1 MNRSTHENA
10 EGETSF
16 IPDSALSHQ
25 IARLAAQGNLEAVVV
40 HLNDTYLIQE
50 RAPSVPG
57 LARVAT
63 FIADLKSFVEQQCG
77 KDRTLVMH
85 SGDFLSPSVLSQQF
99 HGRQMIDVLNRIG
112 LNFATLGNHEFD
124 FGPGNLANRLEEA
137 QFRIVVSNLEPTTA
151 TGIPLERV
159 VYWPDDH
166 EPSIAIIGLLSEGV
180 ARSAA
185 GCTFSTIAATLQA
198 LAPNLKSKNIG
209 RLIVLSHASQD
220 DDRELQRILNAYR
233 GDAFGECVILGGHDH
248 HIDWDE
254 KGLSKNLSNCRS
266 ITVFV
271 VSVDS
276 LCWGYKTRLK
286 DLERELE
293 DKLTQADAVRMV
305 QSSSE
310 IFGAWYPDDLEK
322 CIDHLA
328 PRVQAAFRQRLLTTI
343 GSPRLLDHALLYDSM
358 SDDDYHGESDFT
370 GRYKFTGEAITSNF
384 EPDPAVDSVV
394 NSWLSRSNRPEQLDV
409 LRDLSADTSS
419 LDANDESLRSGST
432 DFGNLI
438 VDCIKTASGA
448 DIALLNA
455 GSFRCDDQLPPILTT
470 SHIDDAFLFDSP
482 RAIAFITLTAVELSE
497 LLALSDSEV
506 GHGRVLQRTHI
517 PPAMRHSE
525 QPLKVAIS
533 SYSITSDFD
542 GYQSVLARCRSCS
555 LQELEANLVP
565 WKEPSSIRS
574 LVSTAIGS
582 VPYSAS
588 ARFSCSSLTPEDELI
603 DQFIRLIKDYR
614 RLCIAEYGPGSIELA
629 PALFRFPESFAQHN
643 LAEPSSKFLGGRE
656 LACQLVHD
664 VAKSRGLTYT
674 ANLGKRIQLRAEQ
687 LRSGIPYSSYWY
699 AALNCVS

>member
-1 MNRSTHENA
+1 MDRSTHENA
-10 EGETSF
+10 QGETSF

-25 IARLAAQGNLEAVVV
+25 IIRLAAQGNLEAVVV

-99 HGRQMIDVLNRIG
+99 HGRQMVDVLNRIG

-124 FGPGNLANRLEEA
+124 FGPDNLASRLEEA
-137 QFRIVVSNLEPTTA
+137 QFRIVVSNLEPA
-151 TGIPLERV
+151 TPTGKPLERV

-185 GCTFSTIAATLQA
+185 GCTFSTIAATLKE
-198 LAPNLKSKNIG
+198 LAPNLKSRSIG

-220 DDRELQRILNAYR
+220 DDRELQRILNVYR
-233 GDAFGECVILGGHDH
+233 GDAFGEYLILGGHDH

-276 LCWGYKTRLK
+276 LCWGYRTRLE
-286 DLERELE
+286 DLERKLE
-293 DKLTQADAVRMV
+293 DDLTVADAVRMI
-305 QSSSE
+305 QCSDD
-310 IFGAWYPDDLEK
+310 IFGARYPEDLEK
-322 CIDHLA
+322 CIDHL
-328 PRVQAAFRQRLLTTI
+328 PSRVQAAFRRRLHATA
-343 GSPRLLDHALLYDSM
+343 GNFCLLDDALLYDSL
-358 SDDDYHGESDFT
+358 SDDDYYGEIDFT
-370 GRYKFTGEAITSNF
+370 GRYKFTGEAIISRF
-384 EPDPAVDSVV
+384 KPDPAVDSVV
-394 NSWLSRSNRPEQLDV
+394 KSWLSRSNRSEQLDV
-409 LRDLSADTSS
+409 LCDLSAYTGS
-419 LDANDESLRSGST
+419 LDADDESLRSRST

-438 VDCIKTASGA
+438 VDCIKNASGA

-455 GSFRCDDQLPPILTT
+455 GSFRCDDQLPPTLTA

-482 RAIAFITLTAVELSE
+482 SAIAFVTLTAIEVSE

-506 GHGRVLQRTHI
+506 GHGRVLQRTELT
-517 PPAMRHSE
+517 PEMLQSE
-525 QPLKVAIS
+525 HTLKVAIS
-533 SYSITSDFD
+533 SYSITSNFD
-542 GYQSVLARCRSCS
+542 GYQSALARSRNCS
-555 LQELEANLVP
+555 LQDLPAHLKP
-565 WKEPSSIRS
+565 WRDPSSIKFLIS
-574 LVSTAIGS
+574 SAIGRVS
-582 VPYSAS
+582 YSAS
-588 ARFSCSSLTPEDELI
+588 GRFSCASRTPEDELI

-614 RLCIAEYGPGSIELA
+614 RLCIAEYGPESIGLA
-629 PALFRFPESFAQHN
+629 PTLFRFPESFAQHN
-643 LAEPSSKFLGGRE
+643 LAEPSSKFLRGRG

-664 VAKSRGLTYT
+664 VARSRGLAYT
-674 ANLGKRIQLRAEQ
+674 ANVSKRIQLRAEQ
-687 LRSGIPYSSYWY
+687 LRSGIPYSAYWI
-699 AALNCVS
+699 AALSCMS